1 MSRTDIDFKIGAD
14 LKQFRSGM
22 QNIDHS
28 LKRLSG
34 GFNALGASIGAAFV
48 VDAVSQ
54 FVSESVD
61 LAMQAEGVKTAF
73 DRLNDPNLLKNLRT
87 ATAGTVSD
95 LELMKAAVNAK
106 NFRIPMD
113 VLAKGLEFAQRRAQE
128 TGQSVDY
135 LVNSFVT
142 GLGRKSVMILD
153 NLGISAAELKE
164 QMEGGADMTT
174 AVGQIIDQEFAKAG
188 PRIET
193 ATMKLE
199 QQRAEIENLKTDI
212 GTKLLPA
219 YTAVLSVVSEIV
231 GAFNEPLPDTFAV
244 DEKTE
249 QQLRNQLA
257 LINKRIES
265 NEKDL
270 KNYPKNKTYIKNVTR
285 LEEIRT
291 ATVDALN
298 AKLEEKKQLEMI
310 ESGEQARLDA
320 EAEKARKAKELAE
333 AIEAYNNKLQGLL
346 PNLKQVNKEIDN
358 MFKPEN
364 ADFAKLGIQLGLDD
378 VNMELEELE
387 DVAEHTADTFDNSFN
402 GMINNFDA
410 WKQGVEES
418 TDTFDNSFR
427 RNLELLKKFKDEIFI
442 IGNVL
447 KTSFEAAFV
456 PLDQLNE
463 GETRIMRF
471 REVLV
476 DQLRQMAAQLLAT
489 AAAAALLAAVLTI
502 AFGSNKAGQ
511 ALFGKAG
518 MGFNDLFGGL
528 FQGMGGG
535 FGISGANL
543 GGAQGGFGN
552 IVGVVQG
559 ADLLLINER
568 ASRNRSRQRGY

>member
-73 DRLNDPNLLKNLRT
+73 NRLNDPNLLKNLRT
-87 ATAGTVSD
+87 ATAGTLSD
-95 LELMKAAVNAK
+95 LELMKAAVNAE

-231 GAFNEPLPDTFAV
+231 GAFSEPLPDTFAV

-378 VNMELEELE
+378 VSMELEELE
-387 DVAEHTADTFDNSFN
+387 DVVEHTADTFDDSFVRK
-402 GMINNFDA
+402 I
-410 WKQGVEES
+410 E
-418 TDTFDNSFR
+418 T
-427 RNLELLKKFKDEIFI
+427 LKRFADEVML

-447 KTSFEAAFV
+447 KTAFDAAFV

-476 DQLRQMAAQLLAT
+476 DQLRQMAAQLIAT
-489 AAAAALLAAVLTI
+489 AAAAAVLAAILTI
-502 AFGSNKAGQ
+502 AFGSSNVAGKAM
-511 ALFGKAG
+511 FGKSG
-518 MGFNDLFGGL
+518 MGFSDLFGGL
-528 FQGMGGG
+528 FGGMGGG
-535 FGISGANL
+535 FGFSGANL
-543 GGAQGGFGN
+543 GGGQGGFGN